1 MKGGGMMRVLI
12 CGDREWCNRSVIMK
26 VIQELKPKII
36 IEGGC
41 RGVDTLARECA
52 NILHIEVH
60 EYRAEW
66 QRFGRAA
73 GPIRNKEMIEEGR
86 PSLVVAFHNN
96 LDKSSGTK
104 NMVKQAKKY
113 YIPVKLYN
121 SKGEEREA

>member
-1 MKGGGMMRVLI
+1 MRVLI

-113 YIPVKLYN
+113 YIPVKIYN